1 MTDPLNRTTT
11 FAYDAAGRQILVTSP
26 GGRQSATSYDDAG
39 QVVAQTQ
46 APGTADEAS
55 STMTYDADGR
65 VLTQTDAAGTVTTFT
80 YNARGEQS
88 TVADALGH
96 TQTFTYDSR
105 GLPTGTV
112 NADAT
117 TTARTYNAAGRL
129 ISQRDEKND
138 TRTFAYTARG
148 QLATLTDAR
157 ASVTG
162 WSYDLAGRL
171 LRKTYHDGTH
181 VDYTYDAAGRLAT
194 RQWARGVTTTY
205 AYNLR
210 DQVTGMT
217 YSDGTPAVTMSY
229 DAAGRPLEIGNAV
242 ATDAYAYDDAG
253 QLAVETQSVAG
264 HPAAMRTLTHS
275 HDADGLRTGLVYP
288 GGKVLAAGYTAR
300 GQLATMTFHGQPVA
314 TSTYRPNGQ
323 PIGTVYGNGA
333 QRTLSY
339 DAAGRLTGTG
349 TNVGAATITGRGY
362 ALDAVGRRTGYVDET
377 AANAVFSYDPAG
389 QVLGG
394 TVPVPGQPASVN
406 TYAYDPEGN
415 RTQSSTGIQPAPADP
430 VTITGSTTYT
440 ANPLNQYTAITG
452 NPNPTYDADGN
463 LLSGLRS
470 PLSVFTSTW
479 NGENR
484 MLSSTSANVAIT
496 DRRVE
501 NAYDALGRRVRKT
514 VKFASTG
521 AVIEDRYFIYDGWN
535 VIEETIA
542 PATGPVETAEA
553 VWGTDLSGSAQG
565 AGGVGGLLL
574 RESSANGASYY
585 HYDGNGNVTAL
596 TSAAGVV
603 QAAYTYGPF
612 GETLRAAGPLAQAN
626 PWRFS
631 TKYQDDETGLLYY
644 GYRFYNPTDGRWPNR
659 DPIQERGG
667 DNLYGFCF
675 NNGNAWIDILGREP
689 GWPMGLVW
697 QNGQMTYD
705 PYSNPLHNFTPPA
718 WQRSADGEVTVN
730 KCHIVIFLGHN
741 NSVPQ
746 GKIRNAPCSA
756 AHVISCGGAG
766 VYNPGQ
772 PEIPIP
778 GAPGNLKSKDNDAIS
793 LEIAKRMLV
802 RSLNAAKKMANTI
815 CGDKMKCCT
824 EVAIDVESS
833 LGFVSRGLFPGGSG
847 PWHIVI
853 PCKR

>member
-1 MTDPLNRTTT
+1 MTR
-11 FAYDAAGRQILVTSP
+11 GRSP
-26 GGRQSATSYDDAG
+26 T
-39 QVVAQTQ
+39 
-46 APGTADEAS
+46 P
-55 STMTYDADGR
+55 
-65 VLTQTDAAGTVTTFT
+65 
-80 YNARGEQS
+80 
-88 TVADALGH
+88 
-96 TQTFTYDSR
+96 
-105 GLPTGTV
+105 
-112 NADAT
+112 
-117 TTARTYNAAGRL
+117 
-129 ISQRDEKND
+129 
-138 TRTFAYTARG
+138 
-148 QLATLTDAR
+148 
-157 ASVTG
+157 
-162 WSYDLAGRL
+162 
-171 LRKTYHDGTH
+171 
-181 VDYTYDAAGRLAT
+181 
-194 RQWARGVTTTY
+194 RGVTTTY

-406 TYAYDPEGN
+406 TYTYDPEGN

-452 NPNPTYDADGN
+452 NPAPTYDADGN

-470 PLSVFTSTW
+470 PLSGFTCTW

-542 PATGPVETAEA
+542 PATGPVETAEH
-553 VWGTDLSGSAQG
+553 VWGADLSGTAQG

-574 RESSANGASYY
+574 RESSATGASYY

-596 TSAAGVV
+596 TSGAGTV

-644 GYRFYNPTDGRWPNR
+644 GYRFYNPTDGRWPSR
-659 DPIQERGG
+659 DPIGEEGG
-667 DNLYGFCF
+667 LNLFMWVS
-675 NNGNAWIDILGREP
+675 NNPVNSIDVI
-689 GWPMGLVW
+689 GLSIFALLEV
-697 QNGQMTYD
+697 Q
-705 PYSNPLHNFTPPA
+705 
-718 WQRSADGEVTVN
+718 DGYWDKIKVAHDTAKAEAR
-730 KCHIVIFLGHN
+730 KYI
-741 NSVPQ
+741 NS
-746 GKIRNAPCSA
+746 
-756 AHVISCGGAG
+756 
-766 VYNPGQ
+766 
-772 PEIPIP
+772 P
-778 GAPGNLKSKDNDAIS
+778 GANNKPNGYFVRYFGLDGNEVSKEYPDAASWLKAVEGDTMKFNYSAGKKYDADINILKAFVARATEPWDDVGYAKHGDQDDEKSVTWGKNEYATRRKDLFKLIKSFAMPNGRVP
-793 LEIAKRMLV
+793 K
-802 RSLNAAKKMANTI
+802 
-815 CGDKMKCCT
+815 
-824 EVAIDVESS
+824 VAICKYIQNTDAWDIALFKQPDIGVMFMERKDCGFRLIWRPSRLNIVE
-833 LGFVSRGLFPGGSG
+833 VKP
-847 PWHIVI
+847 
-853 PCKR
+853 

>member
-1 MTDPLNRTTT
+1 M
-11 FAYDAAGRQILVTSP
+11 
-26 GGRQSATSYDDAG
+26 
-39 QVVAQTQ
+39 
-46 APGTADEAS
+46 
-55 STMTYDADGR
+55 
-65 VLTQTDAAGTVTTFT
+65 
-80 YNARGEQS
+80 
-88 TVADALGH
+88 
-96 TQTFTYDSR
+96 
-105 GLPTGTV
+105 
-112 NADAT
+112 
-117 TTARTYNAAGRL
+117 
-129 ISQRDEKND
+129 
-138 TRTFAYTARG
+138 
-148 QLATLTDAR
+148 
-157 ASVTG
+157 
-162 WSYDLAGRL
+162 
-171 LRKTYHDGTH
+171 
-181 VDYTYDAAGRLAT
+181 
-194 RQWARGVTTTY
+194 
-205 AYNLR
+205 R
-210 DQVTGMT
+210 DQVTGTT
-217 YSDGTPAVTMSY
+217 YSDGTPAITISY

-406 TYAYDPEGN
+406 TYTYDPEGN

-440 ANPLNQYTAITG
+440 ANPLNHYTAITG

-470 PLSVFTSTW
+470 PLSGFTCTW

-553 VWGTDLSGSAQG
+553 VWGTDLSGTAQG

-574 RESSANGASYY
+574 RETTANGASYY

-596 TSAAGVV
+596 TSGAGTV

-612 GETLRAAGPLAQAN
+612 GETLRAVGPLAQAN

-644 GYRFYNPTDGRWPNR
+644 GYRFYNPTDGRWPSR
-659 DPIQERGG
+659 DPIEEDGG
-667 DNLYGFCF
+667 LNLYGFVGNAPLGRIDVLGLRDLTAGENGYVSNLEAQAAQF
-675 NNGNAWIDILGREP
+675 EKTNPELSKALRAVISDYKTLIGGLKGKKNPARVRMLNYAFEAWTDAGNTTNYKINGNNYKCSLFVRRALKAGGIDPREWSATDFVDEPSRGVLKIIYKIEGKNVSGSIDRLQPEVKINVRPAKLGDIIA
-689 GWPMGLVW
+689 MG
-697 QNGQMTYD
+697 NEGQSGT
-705 PYSNPLHNFTPPA
+705 N
-718 WQRSADGEVTVN
+718 
-730 KCHIVIFLGHN
+730 LGHVGIYLG
-741 NSVPQ
+741 S
-746 GKIRNAPCSA
+746 G
-756 AHVISCGGAG
+756 
-766 VYNPGQ
+766 
-772 PEIPIP
+772 
-778 GAPGNLKSKDNDAIS
+778 LF
-793 LEIAKRMLV
+793 
-802 RSLNAAKKMANTI
+802 LNATRH
-815 CGDKMKCCT
+815 
-824 EVAIDVESS
+824 V
-833 LGFVSRGLFPGGSG
+833 GSG
-847 PWHIVI
+847 I
-853 PCKR
+853 PPTAGIPTETGGIGIRFYYKLEVEAHDIIIFRSSDGK